1 MVLQLGIKQFGNMKL
16 VIQRVTSGKV
26 TTHGEIVGQIG
37 KGYVILCGVKKGD
50 SREQAFRLAEKVLHL
65 RIMADEDMKMNKS
78 IIDAKG
84 EILAI
89 SQFTLYSDTQGRR
102 PGFTGAE
109 EPEKAKQIF
118 DVFVEE
124 LKNSKL
130 NIQTGKFGHYMSIE
144 MVNDGPVTI
153 ILED

>member
-1 MVLQLGIKQFGNMKL
+1 MRL
-16 VIQRVTSGKV
+16 VIQRVSSAKV
-26 TTHGEIVGQIG
+26 SVDNEIVGQIG
-37 KGYVILCGVKKGD
+37 KGYVILCGVKKRD
-50 SREQAFRLAEKVLHL
+50 SREQTSRLAEKVLHL
-65 RIMADEDMKMNKS
+65 RIMPARRILGEGGADEDRKMNYS
-78 IIDAKG
+78 ILDVQG

-89 SQFTLYSDTQGRR
+89 SQFTLYSQTQGRR
-102 PGFTGAE
+102 PGFTDAE

-130 NIQTGKFGHYMSIE
+130 NIQTGKFGHYMLIE

-153 ILED
+153 ILEG